1 MSRFRLLALIAAFV
15 GVMALALA
23 ACGDDD
29 DDGGGGGGG
38 GGDGGGGGGS
48 IALLLPESKTARYES
63 QDRPNFE
70 KKVKELC
77 SDCDIIYSNA
87 DQDAAKQQQQAEA
100 AITKGAKVL
109 VLDPVDAASAGAIV
123 TRAKQSDIPVISYD
137 RLITDADID
146 YYISFDNEQVGKLQ
160 GESLVKKLTDD
171 GAKGDLIMING
182 APTDN
187 NAKLFKEGA
196 HSVIDS
202 SDYKIA
208 KEYDTPDWSPDKA
221 QQEMEQ
227 AITAVGKDG
236 FVGVYAAN
244 DGTAGG
250 AIAAMKGNGVDPK
263 KIPTTG
269 QDAELAAIQRIL
281 IGEQY
286 MTVYKAIKP
295 EAEQAAELAVQLAKG
310 ETPPAPKDKVDNG
323 TEQVPSILLTPVAVT
338 KDNIND
344 TIVKDGFWSADEIC
358 TGNTP
363 VLSLKGVSK
372 SFGPVQ
378 ALSDVDFEVRPAEVV
393 ALVGDNGAGKSTLVK
408 TIAGIHPP
416 DGGTISFE
424 GNEVTIH
431 GPSDAVH
438 LGIATVYQDLALCD
452 NLDVVEN
459 LFLGREERSE
469 GPAGF
474 VGQLDEVDME
484 KQTGELLENLAVTI
498 TSVRAEVGTMSGGQ
512 RQQVAIARSLL
523 GEPKLVMLDE
533 PTAALGVRQTA
544 QVLELIKRL
553 RERGYGVVVISHNLA
568 DVFEVADRIYVLR
581 LGQKAGDFKAGETN
595 QDEVVRA
602 ITVGSGNGGGQK

>member
-1 MSRFRLLALIAAFV
+1 MSRFRLLAVIGALV

-38 GGDGGGGGGS
+38 GGDTGGGGGS

-77 SDCDIIYSNA
+77 SDCPIIYSNA

-123 TRAKQSDIPVISYD
+123 NRAKQSQTPVISYD

-171 GAKGDLIMING
+171 GAKGDIIMING

-196 HSVIDS
+196 HGVIDG
-202 SDYKIA
+202 SDFKVA

-244 DGTAGG
+244 DGTGGG
-250 AIAAMKGNGVDPK
+250 AIAAMKAAGIDPK
-263 KIPTTG
+263 TRPTTG

-281 IGEQY
+281 AGEQY
-286 MTVYKAIKP
+286 MTVYKAIKA
-295 EAEQAAELAVQLAKG
+295 EAEAAAELAVALATGKEATG
-310 ETPPAPKDKVDNG
+310 ADDTIDNG
-323 TEQVPSILLTPVAVT
+323 MKDVPSILLTPVAVT
-338 KDNIND
+338 VDNIQD
-344 TIVKDGFWSADEIC
+344 TIVKDGFWSVDEIC
-358 TGNTP
+358 TG
-363 VLSLKGVSK
+363 KYAAACK
-372 SFGPVQ
+372 
-378 ALSDVDFEVRPAEVV
+378 E
-393 ALVGDNGAGKSTLVK
+393 
-408 TIAGIHPP
+408 AGI
-416 DGGTISFE
+416 
-424 GNEVTIH
+424 
-431 GPSDAVH
+431 
-438 LGIATVYQDLALCD
+438 Q
-452 NLDVVEN
+452 
-459 LFLGREERSE
+459 
-469 GPAGF
+469 
-474 VGQLDEVDME
+474 
-484 KQTGELLENLAVTI
+484 
-498 TSVRAEVGTMSGGQ
+498 
-512 RQQVAIARSLL
+512 
-523 GEPKLVMLDE
+523 
-533 PTAALGVRQTA
+533 
-544 QVLELIKRL
+544 
-553 RERGYGVVVISHNLA
+553 
-568 DVFEVADRIYVLR
+568 
-581 LGQKAGDFKAGETN
+581 
-595 QDEVVRA
+595 
-602 ITVGSGNGGGQK
+602 